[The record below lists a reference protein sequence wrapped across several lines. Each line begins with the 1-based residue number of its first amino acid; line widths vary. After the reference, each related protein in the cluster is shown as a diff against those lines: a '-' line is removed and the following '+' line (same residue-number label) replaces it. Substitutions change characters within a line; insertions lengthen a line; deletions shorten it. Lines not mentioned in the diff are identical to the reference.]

1 MNLILFWIG
10 FIIVMSFSEELDQAH
25 FLLFS
30 GSMFYFTYL
39 QNRINP
45 KVLSTKM
52 ILILFNIPTI
62 ILGYITFVYNDF
74 LCINPISYEMFMS
87 LFFVYAYVTL
97 YLFINFS
104 GQLDK
109 IVLFT
114 NYRLFCTSY

>member
-1 MNLILFWIG
+1 MNIILFWIG
-10 FIIVMSFSEELDQAH
+10 FIILMSFSEELDQAH

-45 KVLSTKM
+45 AVLSTKM

-74 LCINPISYEMFMS
+74 LCLNPISSEMFMS
-87 LFFVYAYVTL
+87 LFFIYASVTL

-104 GQLDK
+104 RELCK
-109 IVLFT
+109 IVFFT
-114 NYRLFCTSY
+114 NYKLFCANC